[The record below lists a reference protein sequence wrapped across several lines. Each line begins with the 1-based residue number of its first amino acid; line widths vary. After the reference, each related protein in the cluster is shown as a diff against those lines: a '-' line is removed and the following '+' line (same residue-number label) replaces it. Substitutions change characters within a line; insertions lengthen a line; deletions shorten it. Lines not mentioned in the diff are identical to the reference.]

1 MHSRDVKCGWALQ
14 HGFYVRLASAA
25 RVSRPAVDKVKLLIT
40 IEINETALRSGTIPP
55 IVSGDNA
62 QQVNLPCRIS
72 ANFVTQLV
80 ATFLPD
86 PHTCLKRRT
95 DLRDAIR
102 SYHGAVTP
110 KRWLPG
116 IAICRKT

>member
-1 MHSRDVKCGWALQ
+1 MHSRDVKCERALQ
-14 HGFYVRLASAA
+14 HGSYVRLASATH
-25 RVSRPAVDKVKLLIT
+25 VSRAAVDKVKLLFT
-40 IEINETALRSGTIPP
+40 IEINETALRSGIMLP

-80 ATFLPD
+80 ATFLPA
-86 PHTCLKRRT
+86 PQTCLKRRT

-110 KRWLPG
+110 KRLLPG
-116 IAICRKT
+116 ITICRKT